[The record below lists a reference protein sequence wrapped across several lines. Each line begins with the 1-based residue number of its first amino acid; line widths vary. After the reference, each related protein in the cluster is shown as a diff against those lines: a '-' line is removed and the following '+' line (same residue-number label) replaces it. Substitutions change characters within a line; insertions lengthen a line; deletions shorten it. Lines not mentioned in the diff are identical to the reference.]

1 MNIGGD
7 EYIRI
12 DKTRFESILGI
23 LKEAGKIGISEANI
37 LREDLIDSYISK
49 KEFPREV
56 ILNFDKLTGSNI
68 DLICISRG
76 VKYKARSCQ
85 KEDGFSFTDGYSCH
99 IDFTLEPT
107 DQDKRIKADLDY
119 CKCLLEDLLNNY
131 DLISKRRAM
140 NFLEEKNGNIER
152 TD

>member
-1 MNIGGD
+1 MNIVGD

-76 VKYKARSCQ
+76 VKYKVRSCQ
-85 KEDGFSFTDGYSCH
+85 KNDGFSFTDGYSCR

-119 CKCLLEDLLNNY
+119 CKYLLEDLLNNY